1 MADQNSAIVDELMNR
16 LDRLSINA
24 RDLSASLEYAEKSA
38 EDLTDEFKSGTRDVG
53 RLKSSLE
60 SSART
65 VKDAEKK
72 YAKAQEEYNNTTD
85 ASRKEELRQSLAAT
99 RQRREELVALHTVL
113 DREITARI
121 DTIESQKA
129 LADSTI
135 AVAKALKTTIGG
147 VLSGLQGN
155 ASAVGIAGG
164 ALTGAFSA
172 AGSAGVAAGSAI
184 SAAGSAMT
192 ASSNKY
198 ARGVGIFLDGLGA
211 ATSLLSKGLSET
223 AQAVLPYLTKEVER
237 TLTSFQSM
245 SASGAMF
252 ADGMDGMR
260 KAAADSGLS
269 LETFSKI
276 VSSNSAAFAATGM
289 SVAGATA
296 RFSKINNIIGTS
308 GLQQQMLNL
317 GYGLEEIGS
326 LTAETMADLNR
337 GGSLRYASD
346 SQVAKLTADYSKD
359 LRLLTAITGEDARKK
374 TEEGRKLASQL
385 AVRSKLQELEKQ
397 QPGITQKFNTMV
409 SQLGPDMAQSVIEIM
424 QTGRIINSSGAIMAA
439 QSQAFGEAAY
449 GIANTL
455 TSGNAS
461 AEQFAEVVGRSGDT
475 LRGEIA
481 AGKFKGLD
489 TAALLSPALSGLNQS
504 FATFITELDR
514 YSTEGVRAA
523 TEATTAQATTRNEF
537 TNQVTQTITNIESMK
552 VKMEEIARESGA
564 LDLFSK
570 MLVEVT
576 NTMRD
581 ALKKLGGEVKEGL
594 WDKTKRIGGAALGG
608 AATGA
613 AIGGSVGAGFGTVT
627 VPVVGT
633 VAGGLAGAVGG
644 GLVGGIGAG
653 VIEAFSG
660 PGKALGGISAGP
672 DSGYMEKLHGVE
684 AVVPL
689 PDGRTIP
696 VSMDSGGLGDL
707 AGLMRE
713 QIKLVQ
719 EMLSTLRD
727 SQDIQDRLLANSY

>member
-1 MADQNSAIVDELMNR
+1 MADQNSAIVDELFNR

-24 RDLSASLEYAEKSA
+24 RDFGASLEYAEKAA
-38 EDLTDEFKSGTRDVG
+38 EDLKEEFTSGTRDVS

-60 SSART
+60 SSARA
-65 VKDAEKK
+65 VKEAEKK
-72 YAKAQEEYNNTTD
+72 YAKAQEDYNNATD
-85 ASRKEELRQSLAAT
+85 ASKKEEQRQILAAT
-99 RQRREELVALHTVL
+99 QQRREDLVQLHTTL
-113 DREITARI
+113 DREITARV
-121 DTIESQKA
+121 DTIEAQKA
-129 LADSTI
+129 FAEASVTT
-135 AVAKALKTTIGG
+135 AKSLKAAIGG
-147 VLSGLQGN
+147 VLGGLQGN

-164 ALTGAFSA
+164 ALTGAFST

-198 ARGVGIFLDGLGA
+198 ARGIGIVLDGVGV

-237 TLTSFQSM
+237 TLASFQSM

-276 VSSNSAAFAATGM
+276 VSSNSTSLAATGM

-296 RFSKINNIIGTS
+296 RFAKINTIIGTS

-346 SQVAKLTADYSKD
+346 SQIAQLTANYSKD

-374 TEEGRKLASQL
+374 TEEGRKLSSQL
-385 AVRSKLQELEKQ
+385 AVRAKLQELEKQ

-409 SQLGPDMAQSVIEIM
+409 QQLGPDMAQSVVEIM
-424 QTGRIINSSGAIMAA
+424 TTGRIINSSGAIMAA

-449 GIANTL
+449 GIANNL

-461 AEQFAEVVGRSGDT
+461 VESFAEVVGRSGDA

-489 TAALLSPALSGLNQS
+489 IAALLSPSLSGLNQS
-504 FATFITELDR
+504 FATFVTELDR

-523 TEATTAQATTRNEF
+523 TTATAAQATTRNEF
-537 TNQVTQTITNIESMK
+537 TNQVTETIRNIESMK

-570 MLVEVT
+570 MLVQVT
-576 NTMRD
+576 TTMQD

-594 WDKTKRIGGAALGG
+594 VDKTMRIGGAALGG
-608 AATGA
+608 AVTGVVLGGTIGT
-613 AIGGSVGAGFGTVT
+613 AIPGVGNAVGAG
-627 VPVVGT
+627 
-633 VAGGLAGAVGG
+633 VGG
-644 GLVGGIGAG
+644 VVGGISAGAY
-653 VIEAFSG
+653 EAFKG

-689 PDGRTIP
+689 PDGKTIP
-696 VSMDSGGLGDL
+696 VSMDSGGLSDL

-713 QIKLVQ
+713 QIKLAQDMVI
-719 EMLSTLRD
+719 TLRD